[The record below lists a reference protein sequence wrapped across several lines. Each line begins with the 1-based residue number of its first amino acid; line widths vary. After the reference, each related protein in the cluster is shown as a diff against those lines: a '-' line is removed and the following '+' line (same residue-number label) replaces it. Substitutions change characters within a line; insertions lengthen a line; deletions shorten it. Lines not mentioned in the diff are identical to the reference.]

1 MPSKI
6 IWNSNTRKYFYIAKN
21 DPLCLDC
28 KTRIEIER
36 SSFNLRE
43 ELESLRKP
51 EKQANISVV
60 SVFLSKTKQ
69 RLEVIGFSLD
79 TMTKGVHGAIPEW
92 KVFQLIVK
100 IDGKYRGELKR
111 TWKPVGGIE
120 IFCYLMFQ
128 KHTNIQFI

>member
-1 MPSKI
+1 MCI
-6 IWNSNTRKYFYIAKN
+6 
-21 DPLCLDC
+21 DC

-100 IDGKYRGELKR
+100 IDGKYRGEPKR
-111 TWKPVGGIE
+111 AWKPVGGIE

-128 KHTNIQFI
+128 KTQFNLFK